1 MVFTLQYNRWIGKG
15 QFFLPLYSFSFL
27 LSAHSECLLYEG
39 GLSTSCLP
47 GPSIL
52 PQDMYSVSPFV
63 RFLLFSSQFLSSIPI
78 ATHFCLWPYTASSP
92 LSIFFSSSLATFSF
106 FHFKPE
112 GKWSV
117 TSVAGTRTSP
127 VARLG
132 PAPAQETAKSPSQ
145 GRIFT
150 SSQSS
155 SSPLRSWAKSNLAID
170 QSSVFL
176 FLLWESVASFC
187 EVPILSGGWGG

>member
-15 QFFLPLYSFSFL
+15 QFSVALVFLLFPTLCPFWMFLVWRQLVNILLARTIDPAPGYVLRFPICQISFVFQPVPLQYSHNNSFLPLAWLCL
-27 LSAHSECLLYEG
+27 LSFEN
-39 GLSTSCLP
+39 
-47 GPSIL
+47 
-52 PQDMYSVSPFV
+52 
-63 RFLLFSSQFLSSIPI
+63 
-78 ATHFCLWPYTASSP
+78 
-92 LSIFFSSSLATFSF
+92 FFSSSLATFSF

-112 GKWSV
+112 GKWAV

-155 SSPLRSWAKSNLAID
+155 SSLLRSWAKSNLAID
-170 QSSVFL
+170 
-176 FLLWESVASFC
+176 
-187 EVPILSGGWGG
+187 